1 MAKRSRKSPMKT
13 ARSVARKPARKK
25 AAAPASSSMNPKPR
39 HGEFMWNE
47 LMTRDDVA
55 ALTFFEKL
63 LGWTHED
70 WPMGPGQAP
79 YRVTKAGGKSAAG
92 ILKMT
97 EPQFPAQ
104 VPTHW
109 CGYIAVRDID
119 AAWKQIAELGGT
131 HIHPPSDIPN
141 VGRFCIFKDPTGA
154 VVALMQP
161 AGGVA

>member
-1 MAKRSRKSPMKT
+1 
-13 ARSVARKPARKK
+13 
-25 AAAPASSSMNPKPR
+25 
-39 HGEFMWNE
+39 MWNE
-47 LMTRDDVA
+47 LMTRDDQR
-55 ALTFFEKL
+55 ALTFFKKL

-70 WPMGPGQAP
+70 WPMGAGKAP
-79 YRVTKAGGKSAAG
+79 YRIGKVGGKSVAG
-92 ILKMT
+92 IMRMT
-97 EPQFPAQ
+97 EPDFPAL

-119 AAWKQIAELGGT
+119 AAWKKIAELGGI
-131 HIHPPSDIPN
+131 HIHPPSLIPN

>member
-1 MAKRSRKSPMKT
+1 MAKKARKAAK
-13 ARSVARKPARKK
+13 KPARKAAKPAKKK
-25 AAAPASSSMNPKPR
+25 APASASSSMNPRPQ

-55 ALTFFEKL
+55 ALNFFEKL
-63 LGWTHED
+63 LGWTHQD
-70 WPMGPGQAP
+70 WPLGEGKAP
-79 YRVTKAGGKSAAG
+79 YRVTKIGEKSAAG

-97 EPQFPAQ
+97 EPEFPAP

-119 AAWKQIAELGGT
+119 ACWKKVAELGGT
-131 HIHPPSDIPN
+131 QIHPPSVIPQ

-154 VVALMQP
+154 VAALMQP
-161 AGGVA
+161 EGGVA